1 MIQKFE
7 FSELD
12 LKGAYL
18 IKPFYATDERGGFVK
33 DYNIDTFLQNG
44 IKHELKEVFYT
55 ISKKGV
61 IRATHFQLVKQQ
73 PKLVR
78 CISGHVYDVIVDLR
92 PDSETFGQWRGFDL
106 TGENQNTLYIPEFF
120 GHGYL
125 VLEDSVVS
133 YKCGEVFYG
142 EGDSGIKYDDKEIGV
157 IWPFEKIG
165 GIEKLIISEKDKNLM
180 SFEEYKKLAGELGI
194 ADRVCFAGLQKNP
207 FAWMKKAQLCVG
219 TSAMEGFPNALVE
232 CMACGVGAVFANCM
246 SGPAEILSDRFAE
259 VVGKQ
264 EVLEEAYGILIP
276 VMDDKKN
283 LDPAVFT
290 EEEKKLA
297 ELLTALLTDSVHL
310 KKLVQAAKVR
320 AAHFSDEAY
329 AQTILRIADG
339 K

>member
-180 SFEEYKKLAGELGI
+180 SFEEYKKL
-194 ADRVCFAGLQKNP
+194 VK
-207 FAWMKKAQLCVG
+207 
-219 TSAMEGFPNALVE
+219 
-232 CMACGVGAVFANCM
+232 
-246 SGPAEILSDRFAE
+246 
-259 VVGKQ
+259 
-264 EVLEEAYGILIP
+264 
-276 VMDDKKN
+276 
-283 LDPAVFT
+283 
-290 EEEKKLA
+290 
-297 ELLTALLTDSVHL
+297 
-310 KKLVQAAKVR
+310 
-320 AAHFSDEAY
+320 
-329 AQTILRIADG
+329 
-339 K
+339 